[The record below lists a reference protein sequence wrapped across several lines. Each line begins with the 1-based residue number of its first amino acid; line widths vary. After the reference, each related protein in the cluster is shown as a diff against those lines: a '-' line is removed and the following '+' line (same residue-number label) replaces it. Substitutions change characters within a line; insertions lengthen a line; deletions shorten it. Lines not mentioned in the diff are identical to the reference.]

1 MKKELFYYWEH
12 FCLLN
17 ALLCGA
23 IALTMLIFP
32 HIQPTLHFSPF
43 ANFFTFPLV
52 VNRKMKTKLR
62 YRFFIAISLIFIL
75 EPIWNTISAEP
86 IHPTPLFYF
95 LASLALSLLALGNY
109 LYLKRS

>member
-23 IALTMLIFP
+23 LALTMLIFP
-32 HIQPTLHFSPF
+32 HIQPTLHFSSF
-43 ANFFTFPLV
+43 VNFFTFPLV
-52 VNRKMKTKLR
+52 LNRKMKTKLR

-75 EPIWNTISAEP
+75 EPIWNLISTEP
-86 IHPTPLFYF
+86 IQPTPLIYF
-95 LASLALSLLALGNY
+95 LSSLVLSLLALGNY

>member
-23 IALTMLIFP
+23 LALTMLIFP

-43 ANFFTFPLV
+43 VNFFTFPLV
-52 VNRKMKTKLR
+52 LNRKMKTKLR

-75 EPIWNTISAEP
+75 EPIWDVISAEP
-86 IHPTPLFYF
+86 IQPTPLIYF
-95 LASLALSLLALGNY
+95 LSSLALSLLALGNY